1 MALVGRPCGKRGP
14 CSGEGGEGVAGEDD
28 GSWSGE
34 LTEEGR

>member
-1 MALVGRPCGKRGP
+1 VAKEVHVAVRG
-14 CSGEGGEGVAGEDD
+14 GVAGEDD